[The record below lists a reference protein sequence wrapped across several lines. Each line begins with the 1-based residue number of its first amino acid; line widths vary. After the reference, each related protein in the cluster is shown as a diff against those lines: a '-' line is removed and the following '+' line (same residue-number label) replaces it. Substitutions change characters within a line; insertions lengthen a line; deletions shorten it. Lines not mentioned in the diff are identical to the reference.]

1 MASIHKHG
9 AGYRAMYTDHTG
21 KSKAGPTL
29 PTVPEVEKWVRLSL
43 ILILPLLR

>member
-21 KSKAGPTL
+21 KSKAGPTPVPSTHLTL
-29 PTVPEVEKWVRLSL
+29 PT
-43 ILILPLLR
+43 ILLV